1 MADPIFGLELHFIKM
16 QLYREG
22 EGKRTTCI
30 YGGCVFEGTHEFTPG
45 IVGLQ
50 SDPSVGSFCRFPVFS
65 ILLNIETQR
74 EGTPLVIIFTTMLIT
89 LELAP
94 AQPPYTI

>member
-1 MADPIFGLELHFIKM
+1 MVSGGG
-16 QLYREG
+16 RE
-22 EGKRTTCI
+22 KRTTCL

-89 LELAP
+89 LELAL
-94 AQPPYTI
+94 ARPPYTT